1 MAETRGL
8 HCSDRLQRCMFSTK
22 CKVRRLSY
30 IFQNWELQTWKT
42 VPPGESWESYGY
54 SAEYEV
60 DQEQSGGLLHGNK
73 EMVLSMSAE
82 LF

>member
-1 MAETRGL
+1 M
-8 HCSDRLQRCMFSTK
+8 
-22 CKVRRLSY
+22 
-30 IFQNWELQTWKT
+30 
-42 VPPGESWESYGY
+42 PPGESWESYGY